1 MKSLSVLE
9 NCIDPCVGGILKAFD
24 TAIGGAA
31 DGQAHV
37 EMQKWLHYFASD
49 AVGEL
54 AVSSAIDFPFSVSK
68 FANPSFSSGVVLIF
82 LLLARMRS
90 DSFPRS
96 RTYQSTAIS
105 PEPSPHFR
113 L

>member
-9 NCIDPCVGGILKAFD
+9 NYIDPCVIGILKAFD
-24 TAIGGAA
+24 TAIAGAA

-54 AVSSAIDFPFSVSK
+54 AVSPAFPSVPK
-68 FANPSFSSGVVLIF
+68 LANPGFSSGVALIF
-82 LLLARMRS
+82 LLLARMRL
-90 DSFPRS
+90 DSFLRS
-96 RTYQSTAIS
+96 PTYQSTATS
-105 PEPSPHFR
+105 REPSPHFR